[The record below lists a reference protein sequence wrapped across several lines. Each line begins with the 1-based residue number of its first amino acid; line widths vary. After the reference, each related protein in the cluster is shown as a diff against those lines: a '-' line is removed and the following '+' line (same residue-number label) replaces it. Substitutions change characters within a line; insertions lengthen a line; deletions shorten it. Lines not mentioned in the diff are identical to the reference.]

1 MAKKIYKTELDW
13 AFPEVDSGAYPLGG
27 RVLLQMRRVKMKSEG
42 GIVLI
47 EETKE
52 IEKWN
57 SQIAKVIAVG
67 PLAFRKRNTLEL
79 WDEGVWASPGEYV
92 RVPKYGG
99 DRWEVPVEGEEE
111 PALFVVFNDY
121 ELIAKVHGNPLEM
134 RAYI

>member
-1 MAKKIYKTELDW
+1 MKTYKNDLEW
-13 AFPEVDSGAYPLGG
+13 AFPEIDPGASPLGG

-42 GIVLI
+42 GIVLVN
-47 EETKE
+47 ETKE
-52 IEKWN
+52 LEKWN
-57 SQIAKVIAVG
+57 SQIAKVRAVG

-121 ELIAKVHGNPLEM
+121 ELIAKVHGNPLEI